1 MGNIVVIDYGMGNLR
16 SVSKALEHVT
26 DKKVLVTSNA
36 SEILSAERII
46 FPGQG
51 AIGAAMQHMHERDLV
66 EVLHKVSR
74 EKPFLGIC
82 LGLQA
87 LMTHSAEDGGV
98 DCLNLI
104 PGQVLHFD
112 GLFKQQGVDAS
123 TLKIPHMGWNQVE
136 QKQDHP
142 LWDKIENNSRFY
154 FVHSYYIKP
163 DLADEVMASTQYGAE
178 FASAAG
184 ADNWFAVQFHP
195 EKSQHAGLQL
205 LKNFVNW
212 NV

>member
-26 DKKVLVTSNA
+26 DQKVLVSSDA
-36 SEILSAERII
+36 KEILKADRVV

-51 AIGAAMQHMHERDLV
+51 AMGAAMQHMRERDLV
-66 EVLHKVSR
+66 EVVHQVSR

-98 DCLNLI
+98 DGLNVI

-112 GLFKQQGVDAS
+112 YLFKQQAVDAS
-123 TLKIPHMGWNQVE
+123 SLKIPHMGWNHVQ
-136 QKQDHP
+136 QSSSHP
-142 LWDKIENNSRFY
+142 LWENIENNSRFY

-163 DLADEVMASTQYGAE
+163 DLADEVTATTNYGAE
-178 FASAAG
+178 FTSAAG

-195 EKSQHAGLQL
+195 EKSQQSGLQL
-205 LKNFVNW
+205 LKNFVHW